1 MMFSLTLAYFP
12 PFQTILSEVSIRFYL
27 LRDVNLSVCLKWWLI
42 FDTDNPVVFVISQA
56 SNVLRLHT
64 LVFAWVSR
72 ARLVFLSNFLLNSF
86 WINCSLP
93 VACFLSFQTFLSNVL
108 SRFHLLRDVNLSVCL
123 KWWLTFDTEN
133 PVIFVTSQASNV
145 LRLDSLIVALGFS
158 GASCIYLTSLVEFKL
173 HDGNLS
179 VCLKWWLIFD
189 TENPGIS
196 VTSQA
201 SNVLRLHTLIFALGF
216 SGASCIY
223 LTSLVEF
230 KLHDGNLSV
239 CMNRWFTVD
248 TDNRFFSI
256 SNFFVL
262 DYQLSMCTVF
272 FSSSP
277 CIPVQCLVIFVLDDV
292 FINASL
298 FSSVPNHSE
307 WGFDS
312 FLLSAWC

>member
-1 MMFSLTLAYFP
+1 MFSLTLAYFP
-12 PFQTILSEVSIRFYL
+12 PFQTILSEVLIRFYL
-27 LRDVNLSVCLKWWLI
+27 LRDVNLSVCLKWWFI
-42 FDTDNPVVFVISQA
+42 FDTDNPVVFVISQT
-56 SNVLRLHT
+56 SNVLLLHT

-72 ARLVFLSNFLLNSF
+72 PRLVFLSNFLLNSF

-145 LRLDSLIVALGFS
+145 LRLDSLIVVLGFS
-158 GASCIYLTSLVEFKL
+158 GASCFYLTSLVEFKL
-173 HDGNLS
+173 HDG
-179 VCLKWWLIFD
+179 I
-189 TENPGIS
+189 
-196 VTSQA
+196 
-201 SNVLRLHTLIFALGF
+201 
-216 SGASCIY
+216 
-223 LTSLVEF
+223 
-230 KLHDGNLSV
+230 LSV

-248 TDNRFFSI
+248 SDNRFFSI

-262 DYQLSMCTVF
+262 DYQWSMW
-272 FSSSP
+272 FSSSS
-277 CIPVQCLVIFVLDDV
+277 CIPVQCLVEFVLDDV

-312 FLLSAWC
+312 FLLAAWC

>member
-1 MMFSLTLAYFP
+1 MMIDIWHWQSSGF
-12 PFQTILSEVSIRFYL
+12 R
-27 LRDVNLSVCLKWWLI
+27 
-42 FDTDNPVVFVISQA
+42 ISQV

-86 WINCSLP
+86 WINSSLP

-179 VCLKWWLIFD
+179 VC
-189 TENPGIS
+189 
-196 VTSQA
+196 
-201 SNVLRLHTLIFALGF
+201 
-216 SGASCIY
+216 
-223 LTSLVEF
+223 
-230 KLHDGNLSV
+230 
-239 CMNRWFTVD
+239 MNRWFTVD
-248 TDNRFFSI
+248 TDNRFFLSI
-256 SNFFVL
+256 SIFFVL

-272 FSSSP
+272 FFRAH
-277 CIPVQCLVIFVLDDV
+277 LVFLFNVL
-292 FINASL
+292 
-298 FSSVPNHSE
+298 
-307 WGFDS
+307 
-312 FLLSAWC
+312 